1 MKWKIIIID
10 LGQIKKKWTK
20 KVIQIKSSC
29 ELLMKWMNEVGQDLE
44 TRLKFQLYFKDN

>member
-10 LGQIKKKWTK
+10 LGQIKKNGQ

-29 ELLMKWMNEVGQDLE
+29 ELLMKWVNEEDKTWKLA
-44 TRLKFQLYFKDN
+44 LNSNFILKDN